1 MSKKILITGGAG
13 FIGSHLAEKL
23 LRRGK
28 EDEVFVFDNLSTGN
42 QDNIDYIKNKEEY
55 RDRLTFIRG
64 DVLEDKNLLAETIGK
79 VDEIYHLAA
88 AVGVKTVMEKPL
100 ESFLINIDGTRNVLE
115 LAVASGR
122 KIPVLITS
130 SSEVYG
136 KNEKIPFK
144 EEDDRIYGSAY
155 NTRWGY
161 GLSKGSD
168 EFLGLAYFRE
178 KQLPVII
185 VRLFNVIGPRQS
197 SAYGMVVPRL
207 IKQALGGEPMTV
219 YGDGEQ
225 TRCFGGV
232 GNVTNILIDL
242 MNSQKAIGHIFN
254 VGSDEEIS
262 INGLAKKIKDLIGS
276 ESKIIHV
283 PYVEVYGPD
292 FDDMRHRKPDVS
304 KIKDK
309 SLGVSYGRFSLE
321 DELNQIIEYFRA

>member
-1 MSKKILITGGAG
+1 M
-13 FIGSHLAEKL
+13 
-23 LRRGK
+23 
-28 EDEVFVFDNLSTGN
+28 
-42 QDNIDYIKNKEEY
+42 
-55 RDRLTFIRG
+55 
-64 DVLEDKNLLAETIGK
+64 
-79 VDEIYHLAA
+79 
-88 AVGVKTVMEKPL
+88 MEKPL

>member
-23 LRRGK
+23 LRKGN
-28 EDEVFVFDNLSTGN
+28 EVFVFDNLSTGSQN
-42 QDNIDYIKNKEEY
+42 NIDLIKNKEEY
-55 RDRLTFIRG
+55 RDRFTFIRG

-100 ESFLINIDGTRNVLE
+100 ESFLINIDGTKNVLE
-115 LAVASGR
+115 LALASGR

-178 KQLPVII
+178 KQLPVIV
-185 VRLFNVIGPRQS
+185 VRLFNVIGPRQAG
-197 SAYGMVVPRL
+197 AYGMVVPRL
-207 IKQALGGEPMTV
+207 VKQALDGSPMTV

-262 INGLAKKIKDLIGS
+262 INGLAKKIKDLTGS
-276 ESKIIHV
+276 NSEIVHI
-283 PYVEVYGPD
+283 PYSQVYGQD
-292 FDDMRHRKPDVS
+292 FDDMRKRKPNID
-304 KIKDK
+304 KIKDQN
-309 SLGVSYGRFSLE
+309 SGVNYGRFSLE
-321 DELNQIIEYFRA
+321 DELKLIIEYFSA